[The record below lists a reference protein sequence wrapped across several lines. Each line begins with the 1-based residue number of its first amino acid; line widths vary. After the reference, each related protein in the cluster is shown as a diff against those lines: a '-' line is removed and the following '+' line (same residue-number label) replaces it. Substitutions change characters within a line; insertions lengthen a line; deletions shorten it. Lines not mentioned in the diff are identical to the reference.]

1 MTEAVTNSLLNYTEI
16 MPVPE
21 HMPMVCLVLYL
32 FLEFD
37 DDKHRVTQLKKLFY
51 RHGDPAYLQTL
62 ESIVRDD
69 AKSLACVEAATKA
82 AMSGQIEQ
90 YAKDYDFEHF
100 ESDKQRTPE
109 FYTVS
114 FLAWAESADYEI
126 PGYITKE
133 LGRNIEYYFSG
144 KQYRDEERRK
154 FPEIDRQE
162 FEHRGNEPLWQMT
175 DAILYALGYQSDVGE
190 EAKINF
196 LKYKARAMRLMT
208 YALDA
213 FKAGDLNLYDFNSA
227 GFEPSI
233 FDVIDSD
240 ANKVMEEKRLK
251 IFYASKVKPKKF
263 VSWLR
268 GLSLDILMFEE
279 EMPPKSESQT
289 LKQLLENEQT
299 FKFCGP
305 SDDPDEITAVTVGYR
320 YLLTQIKAQ
329 AKGFVTGQLA
339 EDLAKVEVE
348 INNIYSVY
356 EAQSQLHA
364 LHAEIF
370 KAIDNQN
377 NQTLSI
383 ENASMNKFG
392 FESLLHPI
400 IHKSSYKH
408 YQDGHLRDAVLNS
421 VVAIFDYIREKT
433 GLAEDGD
440 KLIGQAFSLSDPF
453 VVLSELQSES
463 GQNDQKGFMQIYKG
477 AYQGIRNPKAHSL
490 IHDLTEQKAAQY
502 LVFASLLARRIE
514 EASFPKAT

>member
-1 MTEAVTNSLLNYTEI
+1 MSQATADFLLNYKETI
-16 MPVPE
+16 PIPD
-21 HMPMVCLVLYL
+21 HMPLVCQVLYL

-37 DDKHRVTQLKKLFY
+37 DDKHRAAQLKDLFY
-51 RHGDPAYLQTL
+51 RHDNPDYFRAL
-62 ESIVRDD
+62 EETVRKDQETQACFD
-69 AKSLACVEAATKA
+69 AAMEAAIN
-82 AMSGQIEQ
+82 GQIEP
-90 YAKDYDFEHF
+90 YDKDYDFEHF
-100 ESDKQRTPE
+100 ERDKLKTPE

-114 FLAWAESADYEI
+114 FLAWAESAGHKI
-126 PGYITKE
+126 PEYITKE
-133 LGRNIEYYFSG
+133 LGKKIEYYFSG

-154 FPEIDRQE
+154 FPEIHRQE
-162 FEHRGNEPLWQMT
+162 FERRANEPLWQMT
-175 DAILYALGYQSDVGE
+175 DAILYALGHQSRGAED
-190 EAKINF
+190 AKINF
-196 LKYKARAMRLMT
+196 LKYKDRAKRLMA

-213 FKAGDLNLYDFNSA
+213 HKAHDLKLYDFDDHL
-227 GFEPSI
+227 
-233 FDVIDSD
+233 FDVDQKDI
-240 ANKVMEEKRLK
+240 EEKRLK
-251 IFYASKVKPKKF
+251 SFYASKVKPKEF
-263 VSWLR
+263 VAWLR
-268 GLSLDILMFEE
+268 GLSLDIPGLGEDI
-279 EMPPKSESQT
+279 PPKSESQT
-289 LKQLLENEQT
+289 LKKLLEDEQT

-320 YLLTQIKAQ
+320 YLLAQIKAQ
-329 AKGFVTGQLA
+329 AKKFLAAPLA
-339 EDLAKVEVE
+339 EDLAKIDVE

-370 KAIDNQN
+370 KAINSQSNQPI
-377 NQTLSI
+377 SV
-383 ENASMNKFG
+383 ESVSMNKLG
-392 FESLLHPI
+392 FENLLHPI

-490 IHDLTEQKAAQY
+490 VHDLTEQKAAQY